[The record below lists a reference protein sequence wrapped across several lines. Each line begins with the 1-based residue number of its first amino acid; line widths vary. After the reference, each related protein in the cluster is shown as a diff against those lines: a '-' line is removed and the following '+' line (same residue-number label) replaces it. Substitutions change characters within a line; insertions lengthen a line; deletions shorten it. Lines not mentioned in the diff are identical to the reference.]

1 MAKVNRE
8 LYSDQSR
15 RRRASM
21 GRAFGLCFAVNR
33 EPYCCRSSSKIRE
46 LKSSEVMRPTILPV
60 RSDEE
65 VPSRSADLVST
76 FKEKLDDRGQ
86 RNDTKSDNATNT
98 YSSSSNKGS
107 GRSDAQRKQ
116 SDNEEREET
125 KMEEWQIAQ

>member
-1 MAKVNRE
+1 
-8 LYSDQSR
+8 
-15 RRRASM
+15 
-21 GRAFGLCFAVNR
+21 
-33 EPYCCRSSSKIRE
+33 
-46 LKSSEVMRPTILPV
+46 LKSSEVIRLTILPV

-65 VPSRSADLVST
+65 VPSPSADLVST

-125 KMEEWQIAQ
+125 KMEE